1 MMNRLAETL
10 KEIYFVRFWE
20 GTFINEMFMFESD
33 YLEWLTHPD
42 ELFAKKYHY
51 DLFDFI
57 VNGKDANPPKCETL
71 IGIEMQNQRIFMQR
85 LSS

>member
-1 MMNRLAETL
+1 MNRLAETL
-10 KEIYFVRFWE
+10 KELYFVRFWE

-42 ELFAKKYHY
+42 ELLAKKYHY